1 MSGITLAQAQQI
13 LDWLIEQKICDPAGN
28 IGSVSIAG
36 RSVSYRSAADLD
48 EEIFRWQE
56 IVTEL
61 QRRAA
66 GMSRI
71 GMKLAKFS

>member
-1 MSGITLAQAQQI
+1 MSGITLTQAQQI
-13 LDWLIEQKICDPAGN
+13 LNALIEQQICDPAGSL
-28 IGSVSIAG
+28 GSVSIAG
-36 RSVSYRSAADLD
+36 RSVSYRSAADLI
-48 EEIFRWQE
+48 ELINFWEGK
-56 IVTEL
+56 VAEL

>member
-1 MSGITLAQAQQI
+1 MSGITLSQAQQI
-13 LDWLIEQKICDPAGN
+13 LDKLIEQQTCDPAGS

-36 RSVSYRSAADLD
+36 RSVSYRSASDLIELID
-48 EEIFRWQE
+48 YWSGK
-56 IVTEL
+56 VAEL
-61 QRRAA
+61 QRKAA